1 MYKLSI
7 GLTVAGVDRFGFLLY
22 LCAGRNGCDGQW
34 NSDPES
40 SRADALVAGQK
51 TQGKADSPEMRK
63 SVKEEL
69 VRREILSQE
78 AVKLGMDLDT
88 TIQGQMDLAEQGVL
102 TGAYLNEYAKTLPAG
117 DKATKK
123 KRVQSHIEELR
134 RNASVR

>member
-1 MYKLSI
+1 
-7 GLTVAGVDRFGFLLY
+7 
-22 LCAGRNGCDGQW
+22 
-34 NSDPES
+34 
-40 SRADALVAGQK
+40 
-51 TQGKADSPEMRK
+51 MRK